1 MAAKCHPLL
10 SAILFSEE
18 GSLPYLGTYQLTGLD
33 GGELEDPPAYIPGFF
48 FFFKC
53 ECYGSRLRTSHLHGK
68 HFTH

>member
-48 FFFKC
+48 FFF
-53 ECYGSRLRTSHLHGK
+53 
-68 HFTH
+68 